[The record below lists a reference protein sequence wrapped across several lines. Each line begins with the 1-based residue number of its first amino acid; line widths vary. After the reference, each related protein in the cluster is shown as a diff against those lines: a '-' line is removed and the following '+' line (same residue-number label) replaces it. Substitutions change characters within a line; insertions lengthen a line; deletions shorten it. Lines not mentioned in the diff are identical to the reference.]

1 MLEIRSQL
9 HPGGAEGS
17 LSFWMLDWLFRVYL
31 IITGAGRNPVVLLE
45 HALSSIVSTA
55 ALFGLRSPKVGEKI
69 VTGHKSLLI
78 SKLWPCLNFTPAG
91 SANGLCP
98 LRDFQLH

>member
-17 LSFWMLDWLFRVYL
+17 LSFWVLDWLFGVYL

-55 ALFGLRSPKVGEKI
+55 ALFGLRCPKVGEKI
-69 VTGHKSLLI
+69 GTEHKPLQI
-78 SKLWPCLNFTPAG
+78 SKLWPCLDFTPAG

-98 LRDFQLH
+98 LRGSQLY